1 MIGKRTGGK
10 NADAK
15 GAKNV
20 ERKKEKAMQKRQALL
35 KDRSRDVGLAHPL

>member
-20 ERKKEKAMQKRQALL
+20 EREKEKAMQKHGSL
-35 KDRSRDVGLAHPL
+35 KDRSRGVGLTHPL